1 MSESHGPTLWQAVT
15 ALLGLAQA
23 GFLMV
28 IGWLWS
34 RISSAETRVDA
45 QFRDVWSTIN
55 TERAAAAQSRERMLE
70 RLGTMPTKDDF
81 ARLET
86 RITEA
91 LARRERGG
99 AD

>member
-1 MSESHGPTLWQAVT
+1 MSEGSGPTLWQAVT

-23 GFLMV
+23 AFLMGV
-28 IGWLWS
+28 GWLWS
-34 RISSAETRVDA
+34 RISGAEARTES
-45 QFRDVWSTIN
+45 QIRDVWSAIN
-55 TERAAAAQSRERMLE
+55 AERRAAEQSRERMLE

-91 LARRERGG
+91 LARRDRGG